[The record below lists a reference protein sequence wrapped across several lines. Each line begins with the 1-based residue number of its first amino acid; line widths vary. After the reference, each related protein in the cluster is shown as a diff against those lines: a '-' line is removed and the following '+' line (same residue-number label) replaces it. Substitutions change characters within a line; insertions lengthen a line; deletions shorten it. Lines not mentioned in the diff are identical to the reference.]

1 MPTPVSRILVA
12 LDFSPQADAAL
23 SYATTVARGCGASVD
38 LLHVVDDRLATADWV
53 SNPSL
58 RALTAVREQAIDE
71 SSRRLARLVTGLQL
85 DGLVARWHVV
95 VGQPAPALVA
105 AAATHGSDLIAMG
118 TRGLSGLPHL
128 IVGSVADRVVR
139 TASCPVLTVRVDATV
154 KADVP
159 AMVAHPEPA
168 F

>member
-38 LLHVVDDRLATADWV
+38 LIHVVDDRLATADWV
-53 SNPSL
+53 SDPRL
-58 RALTAVREQAIDE
+58 LALTALRERAIDD
-71 SSRRLARLVTGLQL
+71 SNRRLAQRATGLQL
-85 DGLVARWHVV
+85 DGLDARWHVI
-95 VGQPAPALVA
+95 VGQPAQALVA
-105 AAATHGSDLIAMG
+105 AAVTHGADLIAMG
-118 TRGLSGLPHL
+118 TRGLSGLPYL

-139 TASCPVLTVRVDATV
+139 TAPCPVLTVRVDATV

-159 AMVAHPEPA
+159 SMVAYPEPS